1 MILDKSTD
9 TSGLTQVAALS
20 DELQPVFDKAE
31 SKYQA
36 CGIELFFV
44 FRCLPEEYERKST
57 VRYAKKDNTIY
68 FDMTVSED
76 QYKTFSKSRQRYELS
91 HYFYAFLSDKLK
103 KYKIE
108 HLIHT
113 EFMNDM
119 EEWLKDIGWLQS
131 EFEASMNEY
140 GE

>member
-1 MILDKSTD
+1 MILGKSTD
-9 TSGLTQVAALS
+9 TSGLTKVAALS

-31 SKYQA
+31 RKYQA
-36 CGIELFFV
+36 CDIELFFV

-57 VRYAKKDNTIY
+57 VRYAKRDHTIY

-91 HYFYAFLSDKLK
+91 HYFYAFLNDKLK

-108 HLIHT
+108 HLNRT
-113 EFMNDM
+113 DFMNDM
-119 EEWLKDIGWLQS
+119 EKWLKEIGWLQS
-131 EFEASMNEY
+131 ELDVSLDGY